1 MHMYL
6 RVEIDVLACYFSD
19 LVSVFLLPFFFFFF
33 FFFFFWFFCFL
44 CVCGSFCWVSECFI
58 CVSYV

>member
-33 FFFFFWFFCFL
+33 FFGFVGFL
-44 CVCGSFCWVSECFI
+44 SVLSV
-58 CVSYV
+58 